1 MSAPTGYDH
10 RSFLILAVWTTRV
23 VALKHDPEKR
33 VAVFRR
39 DKRENAFAR
48 RSCSIKELK
57 RDDEIQPNHRALVQ
71 RGVSGMPQSFDL
83 VLHHQLPALEL
94 DYLQIVCGQV
104 QKSFVQFVFENLVLP
119 FKFNEM
125 RQNCHSKPPRLG

>member
-10 RSFLILAVWTTRV
+10 RSILIFAVRTNRV
-23 VALKHDPEKR
+23 V
-33 VAVFRR
+33 
-39 DKRENAFAR
+39 
-48 RSCSIKELK
+48 
-57 RDDEIQPNHRALVQ
+57 ALVQ
-71 RGVSGMPQSFDL
+71 RGVSGMPQPFDL

-104 QKSFVQFVFENLVLP
+104 QKSFVQFVFQNLVLA